1 MNYTFFWE
9 TSSPFSQWH
18 PSHFSDSTGTTFK
31 TAEQY
36 MMYHKALLFKDY
48 VSAQQILKAS
58 HPQEQK
64 ELGRGVMNFDE
75 TLWST
80 HREAIV
86 YQANKLKFMQNS
98 ALLKALLET
107 TGTELVEASPD
118 DCIWGIGWRA
128 SDPEAQ
134 DPSQWRGLNLLGIAL
149 TRLREEI
156 IAFSYSGDRQWL
168 N

>member
-18 PSHFSDSTGTTFK
+18 PSHFSDSTGTQFK

-36 MMYHKALLFKDY
+36 MMYHKALLFKDF
-48 VSAQQILKAS
+48 VSAQQILKAG
-58 HPQEQK
+58 HPREQK

-75 TLWST
+75 NIWNQQ
-80 HREAIV
+80 REAIV
-86 YQANKLKFMQNS
+86 YQANKLKFMQS
-98 ALLKALLET
+98 SSLLKALLET
-107 TGTELVEASPD
+107 AGTDLVEASPD

-134 DPSQWRGLNLLGIAL
+134 DPDQWRGLNLLGKAL
-149 TRLREEI
+149 TQLREEI
-156 IAFSYSGDRQWL
+156 IAFSYAGDRQWL